1 MNVPVLVPLSARRL
15 SEDKAWSSVVAPV
28 VVGKDMLELLST
40 SMYVNPMSIYRE
52 YIQNAADAIDQA
64 REVGL
69 IPKVGQ
75 GRVDLFIDV
84 PTRTVR
90 IRDDGGD

>member
-1 MNVPVLVPLSARRL
+1 
-15 SEDKAWSSVVAPV
+15 
-28 VVGKDMLELLST
+28 
-40 SMYVNPMSIYRE
+40 MYVNPMSIYRE

>member
-1 MNVPVLVPLSARRL
+1 MEFCRRAGRRWQGHL
-15 SEDKAWSSVVAPV
+15 GAP
-28 VVGKDMLELLST
+28 DLST

-69 IPKVGQ
+69 LPKVGQ